1 MTVVLL
7 LPFDPVYPSAGLGNF
22 ARKRLLK
29 LVELVPK
36 LPKTPLQVELFS
48 AFCFWAKKSLIYCVW
63 VAYLNEV

>member
-48 AFCFWAKKSLIYCVW
+48 AFCFGAKKK
-63 VAYLNEV
+63 A

>member
-7 LPFDPVYPSAGLGNF
+7 FLFDPVYPSAGLGNF

-48 AFCFWAKKSLIYCVW
+48 AFCFGAKKK
-63 VAYLNEV
+63 A

>member
-7 LPFDPVYPSAGLGNF
+7 FPFHPVYPSAGLGNF

-36 LPKTPLQVELFS
+36 LPKIPVELFS
-48 AFCFWAKKSLIYCVW
+48 AFCFGAKKTAEYIVFRSLI
-63 VAYLNEV
+63 